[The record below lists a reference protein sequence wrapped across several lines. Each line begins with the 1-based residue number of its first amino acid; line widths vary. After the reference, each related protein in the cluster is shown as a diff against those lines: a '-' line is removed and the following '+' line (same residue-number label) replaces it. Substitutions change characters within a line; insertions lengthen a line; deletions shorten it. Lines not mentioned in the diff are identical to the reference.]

1 MSRTDDPKSPGAFQ
15 RAEAVLLELLG
26 WLLIALL
33 AGMISVV
40 FLQVLSRYLLDAA
53 LIWSEEVA
61 RLLFISLIFV
71 GAAVL
76 ARRREHLTVTVFTDL
91 LPDRGRH
98 IADALASLVGFVCST
113 FLLRGAC
120 ATFIR
125 EWDQR
130 TPALQFPMGVIFALV
145 LVSCALLLAWLL
157 VTFLASSRDAIRGV
171 PHVRGGPGTAPEIAP
186 DLNNDEGPKP

>member
-1 MSRTDDPKSPGAFQ
+1 MTGSEDTNTLGALA
-15 RAEAVLLELLG
+15 RAETILLTGLG

-40 FLQVLSRYLLDAA
+40 FLQVLSRYLLDSA

-98 IADALASLVGFVCST
+98 IADAVASLVGLICSSY
-113 FLLRGAC
+113 LLRGAWD
-120 ATFIR
+120 TFLR
-125 EWDQR
+125 EWNQR
-130 TPALQFPMGVIFALV
+130 TPALQFPMGAIFGLI
-145 LVSCALLLAWLL
+145 LVSCGLLLLWLL
-157 VTFLASSRDAIRGV
+157 ITLIVSARDAIADK
-171 PHVRGGPGTAPEIAP
+171 PHLRGGPGTSPEIAP
-186 DLNNDEGPKP
+186 DIDNREPRT

>member
-1 MSRTDDPKSPGAFQ
+1 M
-15 RAEAVLLELLG
+15 RAEALLLAALG
-26 WLLIALL
+26 WLLIVLL
-33 AGMISVV
+33 AGMIAVV
-40 FLQVLSRYLLDAA
+40 FLQVLSRYLLDAS

-98 IADALASLVGFVCST
+98 VADALASLVGLICSSY
-113 FLLRGAC
+113 LLRGAW
-120 ATFIR
+120 ATFGR

-130 TPALQFPMGVIFALV
+130 TPALQFPMGVIFGLILA
-145 LVSCALLLAWLL
+145 SCALLLFWLL
-157 VTFLASSRDAIRGV
+157 LTFLVSARDAVTGA
-171 PHVRGGPGTAPEIAP
+171 PHLRVGPGMGPETAP
-186 DLNNDEGPKP
+186 DLDDDGPKP